1 MKFGLFGSA
10 QAKRG
15 GGPDVDSA
23 KGFRDWL
30 EYNTEAEAL
39 GFHSTFA
46 VEHHF
51 TGFGQVSATVNLLT
65 YLAAQTSTIRLG
77 TAVMVLPWHDPV
89 LLAEQTATL
98 DLLSGGRFDFG
109 VGKGYRYNEFK
120 GFRIPMEDAPARF
133 EESLEIITKA
143 WTEDEPWTYEGQFWS
158 YEDVVVEP
166 PTAQKPHPP
175 FWMGAGSPQ
184 SIESVAERG
193 YNLLLDQFA
202 PVETNIERM
211 NIFRTEVEKR
221 GRAFN
226 PYEVGVARGL
236 YVAKDAADRDAAIQ
250 RRIDARRRVDAL
262 AQRPDG
268 GNQSSLMSYDDAFET
283 TANAAMFGTVDEIVE
298 KIEKM
303 RDAGVRYILFSDGGT
318 GIEGLRTFSKEIMPH
333 FADDEDDFAVARAA
347 E

>member
-15 GGPDVDSA
+15 GPDVDSA
-23 KGFRDWL
+23 KGYRDWL

-77 TAVMVLPWHDPV
+77 TAVMVLPWHNPV
-89 LLAEQTATL
+89 LLAEQVATL

-109 VGKGYRYNEFK
+109 VGKGYRFNEFQ
-120 GFRIPMEDAPARF
+120 GFRIPMEEAQARF
-133 EESLEIITKA
+133 EESLKIMTKS
-143 WTEDEPWTYEGQFWS
+143 WTEDEPWTYEGEFWS
-158 YEDVVVEP
+158 FEDVVVEP
-166 PTAQKPHPP
+166 PTAQQPHPP
-175 FWMGAGSPQ
+175 FWMGAGSPA
-184 SIESVAERG
+184 SIETVAERG
-193 YNLLLDQFA
+193 YNLLVDQFA
-202 PVETNIERM
+202 PVDTTIGRVDT
-211 NIFRTEVEKR
+211 FRDSVEAR
-221 GRAFN
+221 GRTFN
-226 PYEVGVARGL
+226 PYDVGVARGL
-236 YVAKDAADRDAAIQ
+236 YVAKDAADRDAAIE
-250 RRIDARRRVDAL
+250 RRIAARSRVDNL

-268 GNQSSLMSYDDAFET
+268 GNKASIMSYDDSVEA
-283 TANAAMFGTVDEIVE
+283 TAAAAMFGTVDEIVE
-298 KIEKM
+298 KIQTFH
-303 RDAGVRYILFSDGGT
+303 DAGVRYMLFSDGGT

-333 FADDEDDFAVARAA
+333 FADDEDDTVVARAA